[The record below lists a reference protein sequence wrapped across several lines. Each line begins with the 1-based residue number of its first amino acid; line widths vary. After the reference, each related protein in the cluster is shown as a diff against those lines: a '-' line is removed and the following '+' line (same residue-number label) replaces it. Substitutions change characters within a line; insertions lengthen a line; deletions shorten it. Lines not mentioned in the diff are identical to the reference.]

1 MAQPLE
7 NPSPSPRYPP
17 CAMVPPLPP
26 PFGLAAALT
35 GPRLPLPPPPP
46 PPPPPNGVCAPHPML
61 MLQWMRSL
69 LAQPQT
75 PPTSSTVAA
84 PAPPPPPTSAQP
96 FCTASEAVQL
106 AGLLSATKNGAQQQG
121 SALPHPPPPL
131 NPFQHDSLEWQ
142 HTNQEE
148 SEQLRRFRH
157 ALCTGTLDPQ
167 TMKMYQNFRYSL
179 KVNSHGTPRRK
190 NTTRETTGLLKTWLN
205 EHRKNPYPNKSE
217 KIMLAV
223 ITKMSLTQVSTWF
236 ANARRRLKKEN
247 KATWSLAL
255 DQHFPDLGE
264 SFPGSAGEEFR
275 ESETYPIS
283 SPPPPPPHL
292 PLPPY
297 DEEEREE
304 DGDVVEVGEG
314 MEKTAT
320 KSGTRRSGKIWSVV
334 EMTEGG

>member
-1 MAQPLE
+1 
-7 NPSPSPRYPP
+7 
-17 CAMVPPLPP
+17 MVPPLPP

-46 PPPPPNGVCAPHPML
+46 PPPLPPGACAPYPML

-69 LAQPQT
+69 LTQPQP

-84 PAPPPPPTSAQP
+84 AVPPPPPPTSVQP
-96 FCTASEAVQL
+96 FCAASEAVQL
-106 AGLLSATKNGAQQQG
+106 AGLLRASKNGAPQQG
-121 SALPHPPPPL
+121 SVPPPPPPSL
-131 NPFQHDSLEWQ
+131 NSYQQETVEWQ

-157 ALCTGTLDPQ
+157 ALCTGSLDPQ
-167 TMKMYQNFRYSL
+167 TMKMYQSFRYSL
-179 KVNSHGTPRRK
+179 KVNNHGTPRRK
-190 NTTRETTGLLKTWLN
+190 NTTRETTGLLKAWLN

-255 DQHFPDLGE
+255 DQQFPDLDEG
-264 SFPGSAGEEFR
+264 FHGPAGEEFR
-275 ESETYPIS
+275 ECEAYPTP
-283 SPPPPPPHL
+283 SPPPPPRL

-297 DEEEREE
+297 EEEEREE
-304 DGDVVEVGEG
+304 DMDVVGVGEG
-314 MEKTAT
+314 MKGTTVTTPET
-320 KSGTRRSGKIWSVV
+320 KRSGKIWSVV